1 MSTAFSQNIISLIM
15 ILSVAVVDMAT
26 DLYSVA
32 LPSIANYFKVKG
44 NIAQLTISL
53 NLVGIAI
60 SGLIYGPLS
69 DYYGRRLIMLIGMTI
84 FTLASIVC
92 CIADNIILLI
102 LIRFI
107 QGAGAGVAGVVGYA
121 AIRDMYSG
129 SEYSRVISKLNMIV
143 ALSPG
148 IAPVVG
154 SYIIS
159 HGYSW
164 KFLFFI
170 ISLAAIIMLI
180 FIYLKLQET
189 LTVNKSKASINIFK
203 QYILI
208 FKNYRFL
215 GFSAIHGLTFM
226 WLWAYIANYPFIF
239 ESMGVEVQYFGYLIS
254 IIVIFY
260 IIGTLINR
268 RYVPK
273 IGVSKMLIIGLVL
286 PMISD
291 GLLVYFYLTNKL
303 SVLILQVLWI
313 PSNIGLALVIS
324 NNVTS
329 ALETIKGIGLGS
341 AVLSFCNMM
350 FGAIGI
356 YIVGKFFHYS
366 ILPNLLLTVACSII
380 AILIYSLLKYTENTE
395 KADYNRFLI

>member
-53 NLVGIAI
+53 NLLGIAI

-129 SEYSRVISKLNMIV
+129 SEYSRVISKLNMVV

-180 FIYLKLQET
+180 FIYSKLQET
-189 LTVNKSKASINIFK
+189 VTVNKSKASINIFK

-239 ESMGVEVQYFGYLIS
+239 ESMGIEVQYFGYLIS

-260 IIGTLINR
+260 VIGTLINR

-286 PMISD
+286 PIISD
-291 GLLVYFYLTNKL
+291 GLLVYFYFMNKL
-303 SVLILQVLWI
+303 NVLILQVLWI

-329 ALETIKGIGLGS
+329 ALETVKSIGLGS

-350 FGAIGI
+350 FGAVGI
-356 YIVGKFFHYS
+356 YIVGKFFSYG
-366 ILPNLLLTVACSII
+366 ILPNLLLTVVCSII
-380 AILIYSLLKYTENTE
+380 AILIYSLLKYTEKHE
-395 KADYNRFLI
+395 G

>member
-1 MSTAFSQNIISLIM
+1 MTAFSQNIISLIM
-15 ILSVAVVDMAT
+15 ILSVAIVDMAT

-32 LPSIANYFKVKG
+32 LPSIANYFKVEG

-53 NLVGIAI
+53 NLVGFAI

-69 DYYGRRLIMLIGMTI
+69 DYYGRRLIMLIGMAI
-84 FTLASIVC
+84 FTLASIMC
-92 CIADNIILLI
+92 CVADNIILLI

-129 SEYSRVISKLNMIV
+129 SEYSRVISKLNMVV

-148 IAPVVG
+148 IAPVIG

-164 KFLFFI
+164 KFLFLI
-170 ISLAAIIMLI
+170 ISIAAIVMLI

-189 LTVNKSKASINIFK
+189 LTVSKNQTNIAINIFK
-203 QYILI
+203 QYMSM

-239 ESMGVEVQYFGYLIS
+239 ESIGVEVQYFGYLIS

-286 PMISD
+286 PIISD
-291 GLLVYFYLTNKL
+291 GLLIYFYLINKL
-303 SVLILQVLWI
+303 SILILQIIWI

-356 YIVGKFFHYS
+356 YIVGKFFRYG

-380 AILIYSLLKYTENTE
+380 AILIYSLLKYTEKHGE
-395 KADYNRFLI
+395 

>member
-366 ILPNLLLTVACSII
+366 ILPNLLLTVTCSII
-380 AILIYSLLKYTENTE
+380 AILIYSLLKYTEKHRE
-395 KADYNRFLI
+395 G

>member
-1 MSTAFSQNIISLIM
+1 
-15 ILSVAVVDMAT
+15 
-26 DLYSVA
+26 
-32 LPSIANYFKVKG
+32 
-44 NIAQLTISL
+44 
-53 NLVGIAI
+53 
-60 SGLIYGPLS
+60 
-69 DYYGRRLIMLIGMTI
+69 
-84 FTLASIVC
+84 
-92 CIADNIILLI
+92 
-102 LIRFI
+102 
-107 QGAGAGVAGVVGYA
+107 
-121 AIRDMYSG
+121 
-129 SEYSRVISKLNMIV
+129 
-143 ALSPG
+143 SPG

-170 ISLAAIIMLI
+170 ISLAAIAILI
-180 FIYLKLQET
+180 FIYFKLQET
-189 LTVNKSKASINIFK
+189 LTVNKNETSITNITTNICK
-203 QYILI
+203 QYISI
-208 FKNYRFL
+208 FRNYRFL

-239 ESMGVEVQYFGYLIS
+239 ESMGIEVQYFGYLIS

-273 IGVSKMLIIGLVL
+273 VGVSKMLIIGLVL
-286 PMISD
+286 PIISD
-291 GLLVYFYLTNKL
+291 SLLVYFYFADKL
-303 SVLILQVLWI
+303 NILILQTVWI
-313 PSNIGLALVIS
+313 PANIGLALIIS

-356 YIVGKFFHYS
+356 YIVGKFFRYG
-366 ILPNLLLTVACSII
+366 ILPNLLLTIACSTI
-380 AILIYSLLKYTENTE
+380 AILMYSQLKCTE
-395 KADYNRFLI
+395 KHRE

>member
-1 MSTAFSQNIISLIM
+1 M

-53 NLVGIAI
+53 NLLGIAI

-129 SEYSRVISKLNMIV
+129 SEYSRVISKLNMVV

-148 IAPVVG
+148 IAPVIG
-154 SYIIS
+154 SYMIS

-170 ISLAAIIMLI
+170 ISFAAIVMLI

-189 LTVNKSKASINIFK
+189 LTVNKNQTNIAINIFK
-203 QYILI
+203 QYISI
-208 FKNYRFL
+208 FRNYRFL

-239 ESMGVEVQYFGYLIS
+239 ESMGIEVQYFGYLIS

-260 IIGTLINR
+260 VIGTLINR

-286 PMISD
+286 PIISD
-291 GLLVYFYLTNKL
+291 GLLVYFYFMNKL
-303 SVLILQVLWI
+303 NVLILQVLWI

-329 ALETIKGIGLGS
+329 ALETVKSIGLGS

-350 FGAIGI
+350 FGAVGI
-356 YIVGKFFHYS
+356 YIVGKFFSYG
-366 ILPNLLLTVACSII
+366 ILPNLLLTVVCSII
-380 AILIYSLLKYTENTE
+380 AILIYSLLKYTEKHE
-395 KADYNRFLI
+395 G

>member
-1 MSTAFSQNIISLIM
+1 M

-32 LPSIANYFKVKG
+32 LPSIANYFKVEG

-53 NLVGIAI
+53 NLVGVAI

-69 DYYGRRLIMLIGMTI
+69 DYYGRRLTMLVGMAI
-84 FTLASIVC
+84 FTSASIIC

-129 SEYSRVISKLNMIV
+129 SEYSRVISKLNMVV

-148 IAPVVG
+148 VAPVVG

-170 ISLAAIIMLI
+170 ISLAAIVMLI
-180 FIYLKLQET
+180 FTYSRLQET

-203 QYILI
+203 QYISI
-208 FKNYRFL
+208 FRNYRFL

-239 ESMGVEVQYFGYLIS
+239 ESMSIEVQYFGYLIS
-254 IIVIFY
+254 IIVVFY

-273 IGVSKMLIIGLVL
+273 IGVSKMLIIGLIL
-286 PMISD
+286 PIISD
-291 GLLVYFYLTNKL
+291 GLLVYFYFINKL
-303 SVLILQVLWI
+303 SVLILQVIWI
-313 PSNIGLALVIS
+313 PSNIGLALIIS

-329 ALETIKGIGLGS
+329 ALEIVKSIGLGS

-356 YIVGKFFHYS
+356 YIVGKFFHYG
-366 ILPNLLLTVACSII
+366 ILANLLLTVACSII
-380 AILIYSLLKYTENTE
+380 AILTYSILKYTEKHRE
-395 KADYNRFLI
+395 ELV

>member
-1 MSTAFSQNIISLIM
+1 M
-15 ILSVAVVDMAT
+15 ILSVAIADMAT

-32 LPSIANYFKVKG
+32 LPSIANHFNVEG
-44 NIAQLTISL
+44 SVVQLTISL
-53 NLVGIAI
+53 NLVGLAI

-69 DYYGRRLIMLIGMTI
+69 DHYGRRPIMLIGMAI
-84 FTLASIVC
+84 FALASVMC
-92 CIADNIILLI
+92 YVADNIVLLI

-107 QGAGAGVAGVVGYA
+107 QGIGAGVASVVGYA

-129 SEYSRVISKLNMIV
+129 SEYSRVISKLNMVV

-154 SYIIS
+154 SYIVS
-159 HGYSW
+159 HGYNW

-170 ISLAAIIMLI
+170 MSLAAIAMLI
-180 FIYLKLQET
+180 FIYFKLQET
-189 LTVNKSKASINIFK
+189 LTVSKNETSVANLIIGIFK

-208 FKNYRFL
+208 FRNYRFL
-215 GFSAIHGLTFM
+215 GFSTIHGLTFM
-226 WLWAYIANYPFIF
+226 WLWAYVANYPFIF
-239 ESMGVEVQYFGYLIS
+239 ESMGIEVQYFGYFIS
-254 IIVIFY
+254 IIVIFF

-268 RYVPK
+268 KCVPK
-273 IGVSKMLIIGLVL
+273 IGVSRMLIIGLML
-286 PMISD
+286 PIIPES
-291 GLLVYFYLTNKL
+291 LLAYFYSTNKL
-303 SVLILQVLWI
+303 NMFVLQTFWI

-356 YIVGKFFHYS
+356 YIIGEFFSYG
-366 ILPNLLLTVACSII
+366 ILSNALLTVACSTT
-380 AILIYSLLKYTENTE
+380 AVLIYCLLKYTERHL
-395 KADYNRFLI
+395 KD

>member
-1 MSTAFSQNIISLIM
+1 M

-53 NLVGIAI
+53 NLLGIAI

-129 SEYSRVISKLNMIV
+129 SEYSRVISKLNMVV

-148 IAPVVG
+148 IAPVIG
-154 SYIIS
+154 SYMIS

-170 ISLAAIIMLI
+170 ISFAAIVMLI

-189 LTVNKSKASINIFK
+189 LTVNKNQTNIAINIFK
-203 QYILI
+203 QYISI
-208 FKNYRFL
+208 FRNYRFL

-239 ESMGVEVQYFGYLIS
+239 ESMGIEVQYFGYLIS

-260 IIGTLINR
+260 VIGTLINR

-286 PMISD
+286 PIISD
-291 GLLVYFYLTNKL
+291 GLLVYFYFMNKL
-303 SVLILQVLWI
+303 NVLILQVLWI

-329 ALETIKGIGLGS
+329 ALETVKSIGLGS
-341 AVLSFCNMM
+341 AFLSFCNMM
-350 FGAIGI
+350 FGAVGI
-356 YIVGKFFHYS
+356 YIVGKFFSYG
-366 ILPNLLLTVACSII
+366 ILPNLLLTVVCSII
-380 AILIYSLLKYTENTE
+380 AILIYSLLKYTEKHE
-395 KADYNRFLI
+395 G

>member
-1 MSTAFSQNIISLIM
+1 M

-53 NLVGIAI
+53 NLVGVAI

-69 DYYGRRLIMLIGMTI
+69 DYYGRRLIMLIGMAI

-129 SEYSRVISKLNMIV
+129 SEYSRVISKLNMVV

-303 SVLILQVLWI
+303 SVLILQVTWI

-329 ALETIKGIGLGS
+329 ALETVKSIGLGS

-350 FGAIGI
+350 FGAVGI
-356 YIVGKFFHYS
+356 YIVGKFFSYG
-366 ILPNLLLTVACSII
+366 ILPNLLLTVVCSII
-380 AILIYSLLKYTENTE
+380 AILIYSLLKYTEKHE
-395 KADYNRFLI
+395 G

>member
-356 YIVGKFFHYS
+356 YIVGKFFRYG

-380 AILIYSLLKYTENTE
+380 AILIYSLLKYTEKHRE
-395 KADYNRFLI
+395 G

>member
-1 MSTAFSQNIISLIM
+1 M

-92 CIADNIILLI
+92 YIADNIILLI

-129 SEYSRVISKLNMIV
+129 SEYSRVISKLNMVV

-148 IAPVVG
+148 IAPVIG
-154 SYIIS
+154 SYMIS

-170 ISLAAIIMLI
+170 ISFAAIVMLI

-189 LTVNKSKASINIFK
+189 LTVNKNQTNIAINIFK
-203 QYILI
+203 QYISI
-208 FKNYRFL
+208 FRNYRFL

-239 ESMGVEVQYFGYLIS
+239 ESMGIEVQYFGYLIS

-260 IIGTLINR
+260 VIGTLINR

-286 PMISD
+286 PIISD
-291 GLLVYFYLTNKL
+291 GLLVYFYFMNKL
-303 SVLILQVLWI
+303 NVLILQVLWI

-329 ALETIKGIGLGS
+329 ALETVKSIGLGS

-356 YIVGKFFHYS
+356 YIVGEFFSYG
-366 ILPNLLLTVACSII
+366 ILPNLLLTVVCSII
-380 AILIYSLLKYTENTE
+380 AILIYSLLKYTEKHE
-395 KADYNRFLI
+395 G

>member
-1 MSTAFSQNIISLIM
+1 M

-170 ISLAAIIMLI
+170 ISLATIIMLI

-291 GLLVYFYLTNKL
+291 GLLVYFYLANKL
-303 SVLILQVLWI
+303 SVFILQVLWI

-350 FGAIGI
+350 FGAVGI
-356 YIVGKFFHYS
+356 YVVGRFFSYG
-366 ILPNLLLTVACSII
+366 ILPNLLLTVACSTV
-380 AILIYSLLKYTENTE
+380 AVFVYVLLKYTEKHE
-395 KADYNRFLI
+395 G

>member
-1 MSTAFSQNIISLIM
+1 MAIVLPQNIISLIM
-15 ILSVAVVDMAT
+15 ILSVAIVDMAT

-32 LPSIANYFKVKG
+32 LPSIANYFKVG
-44 NIAQLTISL
+44 GHVVQLTISL
-53 NLVGIAI
+53 NLVGFAM

-69 DYYGRRLIMLIGMTI
+69 DYYGRRPIMLIGMTI
-84 FTLASIVC
+84 FTLASIAC
-92 CIADNIILLI
+92 YIADNIVLLI

-107 QGAGAGVAGVVGYA
+107 QGVGAGVTGVVGYA

-148 IAPVVG
+148 IAPVIG
-154 SYIIS
+154 SHMIS
-159 HGYSW
+159 HGYHW

-180 FIYLKLQET
+180 FIYFKLQET
-189 LTVNKSKASINIFK
+189 LNINRDKTNITNIIINVSK
-203 QYILI
+203 QYISI
-208 FKNYRFL
+208 FRNYRFL

-239 ESMGVEVQYFGYLIS
+239 ESMGIEVQHFGYFIS

-268 RYVPK
+268 RYIPK
-273 IGVSKMLIIGLVL
+273 VGVSRMLMIGLVL
-286 PMISD
+286 PIMSDCSLIYLYLIDKLNIS
-291 GLLVYFYLTNKL
+291 T
-303 SVLILQVLWI
+303 LIIFWV
-313 PSNIGLALVIS
+313 PNNIGLALIIS
-324 NNVTS
+324 NNVAS

-350 FGAIGI
+350 FGTIGI
-356 YIVGKFFHYS
+356 YIVGKFFSYGVLS
-366 ILPNLLLTVACSII
+366 NLLLTVICSTI
-380 AILIYSLLKYTENTE
+380 AILIYGLLKYAEEHLNS
-395 KADYNRFLI
+395 

>member
-350 FGAIGI
+350 FGAVGI
-356 YIVGKFFHYS
+356 YVVGRFFSYG
-366 ILPNLLLTVACSII
+366 ILPNLLLTVACSTV
-380 AILIYSLLKYTENTE
+380 AVFVYSLLKYTE
-395 KADYNRFLI
+395 KHKK

>member
-1 MSTAFSQNIISLIM
+1 M

-32 LPSIANYFKVKG
+32 LPSIANYFKMKG

-53 NLVGIAI
+53 NLLGVAI

-84 FTLASIVC
+84 FTLASIAC

-129 SEYSRVISKLNMIV
+129 SEYSRVISKLNMVV

-180 FIYLKLQET
+180 FIYLKLKET

-203 QYILI
+203 QYISI
-208 FKNYRFL
+208 FRNYRFL

-239 ESMGVEVQYFGYLIS
+239 ESMGIEVQYFGYLIS

-260 IIGTLINR
+260 VIGTLINR

-286 PMISD
+286 PIISD
-291 GLLVYFYLTNKL
+291 GLLVYFYFMNKL
-303 SVLILQVLWI
+303 NVLILQVLWI

-329 ALETIKGIGLGS
+329 ALETVKSIGLGS

-350 FGAIGI
+350 FGAVGI
-356 YIVGKFFHYS
+356 YIVGKFFSYG
-366 ILPNLLLTVACSII
+366 ILPNLLLTVVCSII
-380 AILIYSLLKYTENTE
+380 AILIYSLLKYTQKHEG
-395 KADYNRFLI
+395 

>member
-53 NLVGIAI
+53 NLLGIAI

-129 SEYSRVISKLNMIV
+129 SEYSRVISKLNMVV

-180 FIYLKLQET
+180 FIYSKLQET
-189 LTVNKSKASINIFK
+189 VTVNKSKASINIFK

-380 AILIYSLLKYTENTE
+380 AILIYSLLKYTEKTE

>member
-1 MSTAFSQNIISLIM
+1 M
-15 ILSVAVVDMAT
+15 ILSVAIVDMAT

-32 LPSIANYFKVKG
+32 LPSIANYFKVEG
-44 NIAQLTISL
+44 SVVQLTISL
-53 NLVGIAI
+53 NLVGFAV

-69 DYYGRRLIMLIGMTI
+69 DYYGRRPMMLIGMTI
-84 FTLASIVC
+84 FTLASVMC
-92 CIADNIILLI
+92 YTADSIALLI

-107 QGAGAGVAGVVGYA
+107 QGTGAGVAGVVGYA

-129 SEYSRVISKLNMIV
+129 SEYSRVISKLNMVV

-170 ISLAAIIMLI
+170 ISLAAIAMLI
-180 FIYLKLQET
+180 FIYFKLQET
-189 LTVNKSKASINIFK
+189 LTVNKNETSITNITTNIFK
-203 QYILI
+203 QYISI
-208 FKNYRFL
+208 FRNYRFL
-215 GFSAIHGLTFM
+215 GFSIIHGLTFM
-226 WLWAYIANYPFIF
+226 WLWAYVANYPFIF
-239 ESMGVEVQYFGYLIS
+239 ESMGIEVQYFGYLIS

-286 PMISD
+286 PIISD
-291 GLLVYFYLTNKL
+291 SLLVYFYFADKL
-303 SVLILQVLWI
+303 NILILQVVWI
-313 PSNIGLALVIS
+313 PANIGLALIIS

-356 YIVGKFFHYS
+356 YIVGKFFRYG
-366 ILPNLLLTVACSII
+366 ILPNLLLTIACSTI
-380 AILIYSLLKYTENTE
+380 AVLMYSRLKCTE
-395 KADYNRFLI
+395 KHRE

>member
-1 MSTAFSQNIISLIM
+1 M

-53 NLVGIAI
+53 NLLGVAI

-129 SEYSRVISKLNMIV
+129 SEYSRVISKLNMVV

-203 QYILI
+203 QYISI
-208 FKNYRFL
+208 FRNYRFL

-239 ESMGVEVQYFGYLIS
+239 ESMGIEVQYFGYLIS

-260 IIGTLINR
+260 VIGTLINR

-286 PMISD
+286 PIISD
-291 GLLVYFYLTNKL
+291 GLLVYFYFMNKL
-303 SVLILQVLWI
+303 NVLILQVLWI

-329 ALETIKGIGLGS
+329 ALETVKSIGLGS

-350 FGAIGI
+350 FGAVGI
-356 YIVGKFFHYS
+356 YIVGKFFSYG
-366 ILPNLLLTVACSII
+366 ILPNLLLTVVCSII
-380 AILIYSLLKYTENTE
+380 AILIYSLLKYTEKHE
-395 KADYNRFLI
+395 G

>member
-1 MSTAFSQNIISLIM
+1 MKTVQNIIFLIM
-15 ILSVAVVDMAT
+15 ILSVAIVDMAT

-32 LPSIANYFKVKG
+32 LPSIANYFKVEG
-44 NIAQLTISL
+44 SIVQLTISL
-53 NLVGIAI
+53 NLVGFAI

-69 DYYGRRLIMLIGMTI
+69 DRYGRRPIMLIGMTI
-84 FTLASIVC
+84 FALASVMC
-92 CIADNIILLI
+92 YIADSIMLLI

-107 QGAGAGVAGVVGYA
+107 QGAGAGVASVVGYA

-129 SEYSRVISKLNMIV
+129 SEYSRVISKLNMVV

-159 HGYSW
+159 HGYNW
-164 KFLFFI
+164 KFLFLI
-170 ISLAAIIMLI
+170 ISLAAIAILI
-180 FIYLKLQET
+180 FIYFKLQET
-189 LTVNKSKASINIFK
+189 LTVNKNITNIITNIFK
-203 QYILI
+203 QYISI
-208 FKNYRFL
+208 FRNYRFL

-273 IGVSKMLIIGLVL
+273 VGVSRMLIIGLML
-286 PMISD
+286 PIIPES
-291 GLLVYFYLTNKL
+291 LLVYFYSINKL
-303 SVLILQVLWI
+303 NVFILQTVWI

-356 YIVGKFFHYS
+356 YIVGKFFRYG
-366 ILPNLLLTVACSII
+366 ILPNLLLTIICSTI
-380 AILIYSLLKYTENTE
+380 AILMYSLLKYTEKHGHYLRNPG
-395 KADYNRFLI
+395 A

>member
-1 MSTAFSQNIISLIM
+1 M

-356 YIVGKFFHYS
+356 YIVGKFFSYG
-366 ILPNLLLTVACSII
+366 ILPNLLLTVVCSTV
-380 AILIYSLLKYTENTE
+380 AIFIYGLLKKDTGNIHYPSQ
-395 KADYNRFLI
+395 

>member
-1 MSTAFSQNIISLIM
+1 M

-53 NLVGIAI
+53 NLLGVAI

-129 SEYSRVISKLNMIV
+129 SEYSRVISKLNMVV

-203 QYILI
+203 QYISI
-208 FKNYRFL
+208 FRNYRFL

-239 ESMGVEVQYFGYLIS
+239 ESMGIEVQYFGYLIS

-260 IIGTLINR
+260 VIGTLINR

-286 PMISD
+286 PIISD
-291 GLLVYFYLTNKL
+291 GLLVYFYFMNKL
-303 SVLILQVLWI
+303 NVLILQVLWI
-313 PSNIGLALVIS
+313 PSNIGLALIIS

-329 ALETIKGIGLGS
+329 ALETVKSIGLGS

-350 FGAIGI
+350 FGAVGI
-356 YIVGKFFHYS
+356 YIVGKFFSYG
-366 ILPNLLLTVACSII
+366 ILPNLLLTVVCSII
-380 AILIYSLLKYTENTE
+380 AILIYSLLKYTEKHE
-395 KADYNRFLI
+395 G

>member
-1 MSTAFSQNIISLIM
+1 M

-32 LPSIANYFKVKG
+32 LPNIASYFNVEG
-44 NIAQLTISL
+44 SIAQLTISF
-53 NLVGIAI
+53 NLVGLAI

-69 DYYGRRLIMLIGMTI
+69 DHYGRRPIMLVGMTI
-84 FTLASIVC
+84 FTLASIIC
-92 CIADNIILLI
+92 YLADNIVFFIF
-102 LIRFI
+102 IRFI
-107 QGAGAGVAGVVGYA
+107 QGMGAGVAGVVGYA

-129 SEYSRVISKLNMIV
+129 SDYSRVISKLNMVV

-148 IAPVVG
+148 IAPVIG
-154 SYIIS
+154 SYAIS

-164 KFLFFI
+164 NFLFLI
-170 ISLAAIIMLI
+170 MSLTAIIMLGL
-180 FIYLKLQET
+180 IYFKLQET
-189 LTVNKSKASINIFK
+189 LIVNKNKTSISLVITNIFK
-203 QYILI
+203 QYIQI
-208 FKNYRFL
+208 SRNYRFL

-273 IGVSKMLIIGLVL
+273 IGISKMLIIGLVL
-286 PMISD
+286 PIISD
-291 GLLVYFYLTNKL
+291 SLVLYFYFINKL
-303 SVLILQVLWI
+303 NVFTLQAAWI
-313 PSNIGLALVIS
+313 PSNIGLALIIS

-329 ALETIKGIGLGS
+329 ALETIKNIGLGS
-341 AVLSFCNMM
+341 AVISFCNMA

-356 YIVGKFFHYS
+356 YIVGKFFHYG
-366 ILPNLLLTVACSII
+366 ILSNLLLTISCSII
-380 AILIYSLLKYTENTE
+380 AILIYSLLKYNEVSIQVNG
-395 KADYNRFLI
+395 KK

>member
-1 MSTAFSQNIISLIM
+1 M

-32 LPSIANYFKVKG
+32 LPSIANYFEVEG

-53 NLVGIAI
+53 NLVGVAI

-84 FTLASIVC
+84 FTLASVMC
-92 CIADNIILLI
+92 CIADNIMFLI

-129 SEYSRVISKLNMIV
+129 SEYSRVISKLNMVV

-164 KFLFFI
+164 KFLFLI
-170 ISLAAIIMLI
+170 ISLAAIAMLI
-180 FIYLKLQET
+180 LIYLKLQET

-203 QYILI
+203 QYISI

-313 PSNIGLALVIS
+313 PSNIGLAFVIS

-366 ILPNLLLTVACSII
+366 ILPNLLLTVACSTV
-380 AILIYSLLKYTENTE
+380 AVFVYGLLKYTEKHE
-395 KADYNRFLI
+395 G

>member
-1 MSTAFSQNIISLIM
+1 MTVVLSQNIISLIM
-15 ILSVAVVDMAT
+15 ILSVAVADIAT

-32 LPSIANYFKVKG
+32 LPNIASYFNVKG
-44 NIAQLTISL
+44 NIAQLTISF
-53 NLVGIAI
+53 NLVGLAI

-69 DYYGRRLIMLIGMTI
+69 DHYGRRPIMLVGMTI
-84 FTLASIVC
+84 FTLASVIC
-92 CIADNIILLI
+92 CLADNIVFFIF
-102 LIRFI
+102 IRFI
-107 QGAGAGVAGVVGYA
+107 QGMGAGVAGVVGYA

-129 SEYSRVISKLNMIV
+129 SDYSRVISKLNMVV

-164 KFLFFI
+164 NFLFLI
-170 ISLAAIIMLI
+170 ISLTAIIMLSL
-180 FIYLKLQET
+180 IYFKLQET
-189 LTVNKSKASINIFK
+189 LIINKNKTSVSFVIINIFK
-203 QYILI
+203 QYVLI
-208 FKNYRFL
+208 SRNYRFL

-260 IIGTLINR
+260 IIGTFINR

-273 IGVSKMLIIGLVL
+273 IGVRRMLIIGLVL
-286 PMISD
+286 PIISD
-291 GLLVYFYLTNKL
+291 SLVMYFYFINKL
-303 SVLILQVLWI
+303 NVFTLQAAWI
-313 PSNIGLALVIS
+313 PSNIGLALIIS

-329 ALETIKGIGLGS
+329 ALETIKNIGLGS
-341 AVLSFCNMM
+341 AVISFCNMA

-356 YIVGKFFHYS
+356 YIVGRFFHCG
-366 ILPNLLLTVACSII
+366 ILANLLLTITCSIA
-380 AILIYSLLKYTENTE
+380 AIFIYNLLR
-395 KADYNRFLI
+395 YNERNLAA

>member
-1 MSTAFSQNIISLIM
+1 M

-53 NLVGIAI
+53 NLVGVAI

-129 SEYSRVISKLNMIV
+129 SEYSRVISKLNMVV

-148 IAPVVG
+148 IAPVIG
-154 SYIIS
+154 SYMIS

-170 ISLAAIIMLI
+170 ISFAAIVMLI

-189 LTVNKSKASINIFK
+189 LTVNKNQTNIAINIFK
-203 QYILI
+203 QYISI
-208 FKNYRFL
+208 FRNYRFL

-239 ESMGVEVQYFGYLIS
+239 ESMGIEVQYFGYLIS

-260 IIGTLINR
+260 VIGTLINR

-286 PMISD
+286 PIISD
-291 GLLVYFYLTNKL
+291 GLLVYFYFMNKL
-303 SVLILQVLWI
+303 NVLILQVLWI

-329 ALETIKGIGLGS
+329 ALETVKSIGLGS

-356 YIVGKFFHYS
+356 YIVGKFFSYG
-366 ILPNLLLTVACSII
+366 ILPNLLLTVVCSII
-380 AILIYSLLKYTENTE
+380 AILIYSLLKYTEKHE
-395 KADYNRFLI
+395 G

>member
-1 MSTAFSQNIISLIM
+1 M

-53 NLVGIAI
+53 NLVGVAI

-215 GFSAIHGLTFM
+215 GFSNIHGLTFM

-291 GLLVYFYLTNKL
+291 GLLVYFYLANKL

-380 AILIYSLLKYTENTE
+380 AILIYSLLKYTEKHRE
-395 KADYNRFLI
+395 G

>member
-1 MSTAFSQNIISLIM
+1 MKTALSQNIISLIM
-15 ILSVAVVDMAT
+15 ILSVAIVDMAT

-32 LPSIANYFKVKG
+32 LPSIANYFKVEG
-44 NIAQLTISL
+44 SVVQLTISL
-53 NLVGIAI
+53 NLVGFAV

-69 DYYGRRLIMLIGMTI
+69 DHYGRRPMMLIGMTI
-84 FTLASIVC
+84 FTLASVMC
-92 CIADNIILLI
+92 YIADSIALLI

-107 QGAGAGVAGVVGYA
+107 QGTGAGVAGVVGYA

-129 SEYSRVISKLNMIV
+129 SEYSRVISKLNMVV

-170 ISLAAIIMLI
+170 ISLAAIAILI
-180 FIYLKLQET
+180 FIYFKLQET
-189 LTVNKSKASINIFK
+189 LTVNKNETSITNITTNICK
-203 QYILI
+203 QYISI
-208 FKNYRFL
+208 FRNYRFL

-239 ESMGVEVQYFGYLIS
+239 ESMGIEVQYFGYLIS

-273 IGVSKMLIIGLVL
+273 VGVSKMLIIGLVL
-286 PMISD
+286 PIISD
-291 GLLVYFYLTNKL
+291 SLLVYFYFADKL
-303 SVLILQVLWI
+303 NILILQVAWI
-313 PSNIGLALVIS
+313 PANIGLALIIS

-356 YIVGKFFHYS
+356 YIVGKFFRYG
-366 ILPNLLLTVACSII
+366 ILPNLLLTIACSTI
-380 AILIYSLLKYTENTE
+380 AILMYSQLKYTEKHRE
-395 KADYNRFLI
+395 

>member
-1 MSTAFSQNIISLIM
+1 M

-53 NLVGIAI
+53 NLVGVAI

-69 DYYGRRLIMLIGMTI
+69 DYYGRRLIMLIGMAI

-129 SEYSRVISKLNMIV
+129 SEYSRVISKLNMVV

-239 ESMGVEVQYFGYLIS
+239 ESMGIEVQYFGYLIS

-260 IIGTLINR
+260 VIGTLINR

-286 PMISD
+286 PIISD
-291 GLLVYFYLTNKL
+291 GLLVYFYFMNKL
-303 SVLILQVLWI
+303 NVLILQVLWI

-329 ALETIKGIGLGS
+329 ALETVKSIGLGS

-350 FGAIGI
+350 FGAVGI
-356 YIVGKFFHYS
+356 YIVGKFFSYG
-366 ILPNLLLTVACSII
+366 ILPNLLLTVVCSII
-380 AILIYSLLKYTENTE
+380 AILIYSLLKYTEKHE
-395 KADYNRFLI
+395 G

>member
-1 MSTAFSQNIISLIM
+1 
-15 ILSVAVVDMAT
+15 V
-26 DLYSVA
+26 
-32 LPSIANYFKVKG
+32 
-44 NIAQLTISL
+44 QLTISL
-53 NLVGIAI
+53 NLVGYAV

-69 DYYGRRLIMLIGMTI
+69 DHYGRRPMMLIGMTI
-84 FTLASIVC
+84 FTLASVMC
-92 CIADNIILLI
+92 YIADSIALLI

-107 QGAGAGVAGVVGYA
+107 QGVGAGVAGVVGYA

-129 SEYSRVISKLNMIV
+129 SEYSRVISKLNMVV

-170 ISLAAIIMLI
+170 ISHVAIAMLI
-180 FIYLKLQET
+180 FIYFKLQET
-189 LTVNKSKASINIFK
+189 LTVNKNTTNVIVNIFK
-203 QYILI
+203 QYISI
-208 FKNYRFL
+208 FRNYRFL

-226 WLWAYIANYPFIF
+226 WLWAYVANYPFIF
-239 ESMGVEVQYFGYLIS
+239 ESMGIAVQYFGYLIS

-273 IGVSKMLIIGLVL
+273 VGVSKMLIIGLVL
-286 PMISD
+286 PIISD
-291 GLLVYFYLTNKL
+291 SLLVYFYFADKL
-303 SVLILQVLWI
+303 SILILQVAWI
-313 PSNIGLALVIS
+313 PANIGLALIIS

-341 AVLSFCNMM
+341 AVLSFCNIM

-356 YIVGKFFHYS
+356 YIVGKFFCYG
-366 ILPNLLLTVACSII
+366 ILPNLLLTIVCSTT
-380 AILIYSLLKYTENTE
+380 AILMYSLLKYTEKHE
-395 KADYNRFLI
+395 E

>member
-1 MSTAFSQNIISLIM
+1 
-15 ILSVAVVDMAT
+15 MAT

-53 NLVGIAI
+53 NLVGVAI

-69 DYYGRRLIMLIGMTI
+69 DYYGRRLIMLIGMAI

-129 SEYSRVISKLNMIV
+129 SEYSRVISKLNMVV

-303 SVLILQVLWI
+303 SVLILQVTWI

-329 ALETIKGIGLGS
+329 ALETVKSIGLGS

-350 FGAIGI
+350 FGAVGI
-356 YIVGKFFHYS
+356 YIVGKFFSYG
-366 ILPNLLLTVACSII
+366 ILPNLLLTVVCSII
-380 AILIYSLLKYTENTE
+380 AILIYSLLKYTEKHE
-395 KADYNRFLI
+395 G

>member
-1 MSTAFSQNIISLIM
+1 
-15 ILSVAVVDMAT
+15 MAT

-53 NLVGIAI
+53 NLLGVAI

-129 SEYSRVISKLNMIV
+129 SEYSRVISKLNMVV

-203 QYILI
+203 QYISI
-208 FKNYRFL
+208 FRNYRFL

-239 ESMGVEVQYFGYLIS
+239 ESMGIEVQYFGYLIS

-260 IIGTLINR
+260 VIGTLINR

-286 PMISD
+286 PIISD
-291 GLLVYFYLTNKL
+291 GLLVYFYFMNKL
-303 SVLILQVLWI
+303 NVLILQVLWI

-329 ALETIKGIGLGS
+329 ALETVKSIGLGS

-350 FGAIGI
+350 FGAVGI
-356 YIVGKFFHYS
+356 YIVGKFFSYG
-366 ILPNLLLTVACSII
+366 ILPNLLLTVVCSII
-380 AILIYSLLKYTENTE
+380 AILIYSLLKYTEKHE
-395 KADYNRFLI
+395 G

>member
-1 MSTAFSQNIISLIM
+1 M
-15 ILSVAVVDMAT
+15 ILSVAIADMAT

-32 LPSIANYFKVKG
+32 LPNIANHFKVEG
-44 NIAQLTISL
+44 SVVQLTISL
-53 NLVGIAI
+53 NLVGFAI

-69 DYYGRRLIMLIGMTI
+69 DHYGRRPIMLVGMTI
-84 FTLASIVC
+84 FTLASIMC
-92 CIADNIILLI
+92 YIADNIVLLI

-107 QGAGAGVAGVVGYA
+107 QGIGAGVAGVVGYA

-129 SEYSRVISKLNMIV
+129 SEYSRVISKLNMVV

-159 HGYSW
+159 SGYNW

-170 ISLAAIIMLI
+170 ISFVAIVMLI
-180 FIYLKLQET
+180 FIYFKLRET
-189 LTVNKSKASINIFK
+189 LTINKNETSITDVIINIPK
-203 QYILI
+203 QYISI
-208 FKNYRFL
+208 FRNYRFL

-239 ESMGVEVQYFGYLIS
+239 ESLGVEVQYFGYLIS

-273 IGVSKMLIIGLVL
+273 IGISRMLIIGLML
-286 PMISD
+286 PIIPES
-291 GLLVYFYLTNKL
+291 LLVYFYSINKL
-303 SVLILQVLWI
+303 NVFILQTVWI

-329 ALETIKGIGLGS
+329 ALETTKSIGLGS
-341 AVLSFCNMM
+341 AILSFCNMM
-350 FGAIGI
+350 FGAIGV
-356 YIVGKFFHYS
+356 YIVGKFFSYG
-366 ILPNLLLTVACSII
+366 ILSNLLLTITCSTI
-380 AILIYSLLKYTENTE
+380 AVLIYCLLKYTE
-395 KADYNRFLI
+395 KHSR

>member
-1 MSTAFSQNIISLIM
+1 MPTAFSQNIISLIM

-53 NLVGIAI
+53 NLVGVAI

-69 DYYGRRLIMLIGMTI
+69 DYYGRRLIMLIGMAI
-84 FTLASIVC
+84 FTLASILC
-92 CIADNIILLI
+92 CIADNIMFLI

-170 ISLAAIIMLI
+170 ISLAAIVMLI

-215 GFSAIHGLTFM
+215 GFSTIHGLTFM

-286 PMISD
+286 PIISD
-291 GLLVYFYLTNKL
+291 GLLVYFYFINKL

-329 ALETIKGIGLGS
+329 ALETVKSTGLGS

-356 YIVGKFFHYS
+356 YIVGKFFRYG
-366 ILPNLLLTVACSII
+366 ILPNLLLTVACSTV
-380 AILIYSLLKYTENTE
+380 AVFVYGLLKYTEKHE
-395 KADYNRFLI
+395 G